1 MKPRSLAL
9 SSLAVALVILL
20 SCLSTHALA
29 KEPYKVGVTYA
40 ITGPV
45 AFLGEPARNTA
56 KMMEEMIN
64 AKGGINGHPLQLVIY
79 DNEGDATKTVLSAKK
94 LIQKDKVVAIIGP
107 STSGTSMALIPIV
120 TKATTPLVAQAASR
134 KITLPVD
141 KRKWIFKVVPGDD
154 LAVELMYR
162 FMKGRGIKK
171 VAILSVSTG
180 YGISGREALKALAP
194 KFGMEIVADETYG
207 PKDTDLSSHLTKVR
221 GSGADAIVNWSV
233 GPTQVV
239 VTRNWKDL
247 GIKIPL
253 YQSYGFGSK
262 KNLEL
267 AGGAAEG
274 VICPVAK
281 ITVADQLAAD
291 DPQANVVKEYKK
303 LYEEKFKKEPD
314 TFGAHTW
321 DALGQVVAALKAVGT
336 DKAKIRDYLET
347 LKNWPGQNGVFNR
360 SPKDHVGLAWD
371 CYAMVEVKDGKWK
384 LVKK

>member
-1 MKPRSLAL
+1 MKPRTVLVLSLGL
-9 SSLAVALVILL
+9 LLAFVVCI
-20 SCLSTHALA
+20 STQAFA

-45 AFLGEPARNTA
+45 AFLGEPARNA
-56 KMMEEMIN
+56 AVMIQKDIN
-64 AKGGINGHPLQLVIY
+64 AKGGINGHPLELVIY
-79 DNEGDATKTVLSAKK
+79 DNEGDATKCVLSAKK
-94 LIQKDKVVAIIGP
+94 LIQKDKVLAVIGA
-107 STSGTSMALIPIV
+107 STSGTTMAIIPIM
-120 TKATTPLVAQAASR
+120 TQAKTPLVAQAASR
-134 KITLPVD
+134 KIAAPAD

-154 LAVELMYR
+154 LCVELMYR
-162 FMKGRGIKK
+162 FMKKRGIKK
-171 VAILSVSTG
+171 VALLSVSTG
-180 YGISGREALKALAP
+180 YGISGREALKQLAP

-221 GSGADAIVNWSV
+221 GKKPDAIVNWSV

-239 VTRNWKDL
+239 VVRNWKDL
-247 GIKIPL
+247 GIKAPL

-262 KNLEL
+262 KNLQL

-281 ITVADQLAAD
+281 ISVAEQLSAD
-291 DPQANVVKEYKK
+291 DPQAKVVKKFKK
-303 LYEEKFKKEPD
+303 MYEEAYKKEPD
-314 TFGAHTW
+314 TFAAHTW
-321 DALGQVVAALKAVGT
+321 DALGQVVSALKAVGP
-336 DKAKIRDYLET
+336 DKAKIRDYLEN

-384 LVKK
+384 LLKK